1 MSFPALDMKI
11 NHGFQVEVH
20 TTSGRG
26 FTPEELA
33 ERAANKIISI
43 SDDADPAIKAQAHA
57 FRKRLVN
64 ILEFYMREAIKCDR
78 TTVYNA
84 LTLAGHKELA
94 EQIRRL

>member
-1 MSFPALDMKI
+1 MSFPALDMNI
-11 NHGFQVEVH
+11 NPGFQVEVH

-33 ERAANKIISI
+33 ERAANKILAI
-43 SDDADPAIKAQAHA
+43 SDDANPAIKAQAHA
-57 FRKRLVN
+57 FRKQLVK

-84 LTLAGHKELA
+84 LTDAGHKELA
-94 EQIRRL
+94 ELIRRL